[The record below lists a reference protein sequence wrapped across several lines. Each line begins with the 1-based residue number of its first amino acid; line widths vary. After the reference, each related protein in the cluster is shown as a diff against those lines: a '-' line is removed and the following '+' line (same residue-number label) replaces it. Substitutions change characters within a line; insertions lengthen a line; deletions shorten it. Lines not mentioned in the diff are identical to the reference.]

1 MFGFLKNLF
10 VEKPPAKNQKE
21 CEAFVDAIVYCM
33 IVDRRIE
40 PEEMELV
47 EGKAHLLPWKSTQP
61 VAEFVR
67 ESMTRAVQKMGLSD
81 KAIEYCKDI
90 RKRLR
95 SEEVREYT
103 LKMCERMVEE
113 DGVTRASESQF
124 LTLLTRRLRK

>member
-1 MFGFLKNLF
+1 M
-10 VEKPPAKNQKE
+10 
-21 CEAFVDAIVYCM
+21 DAIVYCM